1 MCVCVCKEEE
11 GLYSVH
17 TEGRSSD
24 NCAHVRRQQCVHG
37 TEPESGEL
45 QKASSPGSAVHKTGS
60 RAAGSCCTAEIL
72 SWLMF
77 PPLCF
82 CPGHCVVCPGKWE
95 DRKQREN
102 FERRSEVQ
110 VGHSLLKQWSGH

>member
-1 MCVCVCKEEE
+1 MCVCVEEE

-17 TEGRSSD
+17 TEGRSGD

-45 QKASSPGSAVHKTGS
+45 QKASSPGSAVQRTGS

-77 PPLCF
+77 LLSVSALATVLC
-82 CPGHCVVCPGKWE
+82 
-95 DRKQREN
+95 
-102 FERRSEVQ
+102 VQ
-110 VGHSLLKQWSGH
+110 VNGRTESSVKTLKGVQKSK